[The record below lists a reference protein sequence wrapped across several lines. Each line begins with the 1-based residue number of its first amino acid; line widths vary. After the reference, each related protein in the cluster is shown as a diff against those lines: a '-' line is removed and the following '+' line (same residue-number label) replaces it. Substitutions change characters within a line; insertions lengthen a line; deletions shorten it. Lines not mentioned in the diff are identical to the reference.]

1 MQPGYGHTRTL
12 RLFAVALALLVLL
25 ALVAFSSHTG
35 FGHTSDA
42 KPTPGYVSWAMSVF
56 LILFIL
62 MIPVAAWAYSVQMR
76 EFKLQNRTQRTF
88 KQRMLRT
95 LGIVVLILVI
105 LGGRQILKQHG
116 YLPKFDPPWLHRNGK
131 GTGGLAGADKNH
143 YDPTFQWPVLW
154 VFLAVAL
161 VAGGYLW
168 WQWRKR
174 AGNVLLTD
182 AAPTIE
188 EDVAATITDAI
199 DDLEA
204 EPDARRAVIA
214 AYARMERTLA
224 RHGLQRLP
232 SETALEYLRRILLGL
247 TSRDDAVTKLTSLFE
262 RAKFSTHEIDSS
274 MKSDAISALRTI
286 RDDLQGAPA

>member
-1 MQPGYGHTRTL
+1 MQPGLGHTRTL
-12 RLFAVALALLVLL
+12 RLFGVALALLVLL

-35 FGHTSDA
+35 FGHTTGA

-76 EFKLQNRTQRTF
+76 EFKLQNKTRKSFRA
-88 KQRMLRT
+88 RMLRT

-116 YLPKFDPPWLHRNGK
+116 YLPAIHPPWNAGGK
-131 GTGGLAGADKNH
+131 GGKALGDSSNH

-154 VFLAVAL
+154 VFLVVAAA
-161 VAGGYLW
+161 AGGYLW

-174 AGNVLLTD
+174 ANNVALTGGGE
-182 AAPTIE
+182 PTFE

-247 TSRDDAVTKLTSLFE
+247 TSRDDAVTKLTALFE
-262 RAKFSTHEIDSS
+262 RAKFSTHEIDAS
-274 MKSDAISALRTI
+274 MKTDAISALRTI